1 MIPNSRHT
9 MTQKDAVSCGRIF
22 RNILEYSGSR
32 RWLRFGLAGL
42 LNAGFG
48 FSVFVLLV
56 MVGVWPSVA
65 LAVTM
70 VAAIAFNFQTSRR
83 LVFRS
88 NGDIVRFV
96 AVYASVLVVNWVALA
111 GLEWAGFSVLWS
123 QALLTLPIAAISFL
137 GQQRFVFGAA

>member
-1 MIPNSRHT
+1 
-9 MTQKDAVSCGRIF
+9 
-22 RNILEYSGSR
+22 
-32 RWLRFGLAGL
+32 
-42 LNAGFG
+42 
-48 FSVFVLLV
+48 
-56 MVGVWPSVA
+56 
-65 LAVTM
+65 
-70 VAAIAFNFQTSRR
+70 

-88 NGDIVRFV
+88 NGGIVRFV